1 MSYTKKLNFFLLL
14 FPILI
19 FSLSYAVLVSTAPE
33 RAREQLL
40 FFGIGY
46 VLFVAVTFIDYNFY
60 KFFWKHIY
68 ALTLFT
74 LVLTLFFGETRL
86 GATRWLNLGFI
97 SLQTSEVAKIGLVF
111 MLAGFISEHQD
122 VFKNI
127 KIFLRLVLLLIPLF
141 ALVLIQPD
149 LGSTIV
155 LFTVAAGILFYA
167 GLSKFYILGGLA
179 LFGVFSTPL
188 WNLLH
193 EYQKFRILVFIN
205 PSLDFLGRG
214 YNIIQALIAV
224 GSGGLLGKGFGRGT
238 QTHLNF
244 LPVYWTDFIVAAF
257 AEEWGLFGLIM
268 LFVIYFLFL
277 AVILFCVY
285 STQNSFAELLG
296 IGVFFVF
303 FIQFII
309 NVGMNLGLLP
319 VTGVTLPIFSH
330 GGSSLL
336 GSFLLLGVVGNV
348 WMNRRVKT

>member
-179 LFGVFSTPL
+179 LFGVFSTPTL
-188 WNLLH
+188 S
-193 EYQKFRILVFIN
+193 E
-205 PSLDFLGRG
+205 G
-214 YNIIQALIAV
+214 
-224 GSGGLLGKGFGRGT
+224 GSGGRVELT
-238 QTHLNF
+238 
-244 LPVYWTDFIVAAF
+244 VYI
-257 AEEWGLFGLIM
+257 
-268 LFVIYFLFL
+268 
-277 AVILFCVY
+277 Y
-285 STQNSFAELLG
+285 STRTDIRCQEVVIHNYLSTS
-296 IGVFFVF
+296 GVA
-303 FIQFII
+303 QR
-309 NVGMNLGLLP
+309 LP
-319 VTGVTLPIFSH
+319 YF
-330 GGSSLL
+330 
-336 GSFLLLGVVGNV
+336 
-348 WMNRRVKT
+348 